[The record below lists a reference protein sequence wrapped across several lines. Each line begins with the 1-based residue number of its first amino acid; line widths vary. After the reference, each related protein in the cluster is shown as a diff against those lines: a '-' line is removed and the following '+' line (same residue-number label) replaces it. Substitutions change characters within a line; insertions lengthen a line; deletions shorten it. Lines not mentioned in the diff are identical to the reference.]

1 MQPKKKMMIVGSHT
15 ITEPDHRV
23 KMMISRLCSEGW
35 HIQVG
40 DHSGMY
46 MAQQENLRDMNTD
59 WLRVYTARP
68 QPQRKRAPTP
78 TRTHT

>member
-35 HIQVG
+35 HILVG
-40 DHSGMY
+40 DPQSSRS
-46 MAQQENLRDMNTD
+46 EER
-59 WLRVYTARP
+59 RVG
-68 QPQRKRAPTP
+68 KEC
-78 TRTHT
+78 